1 MNIKLETE
9 RLILREILLSDAEEM
24 FKLDSNP
31 NVNTYLGNNP
41 VKTID
46 ESLTLINNLQNQYKK
61 NGIGR
66 FAVVLK
72 ETNEFIG
79 WSGIKFLTEPENNH
93 VNVYEIGYRL
103 QEEYWGKGYG
113 SEAAQAWLDYGF
125 SEMKIEKMYASV
137 HKENTASKRILEKIG
152 MQITSEFL
160 WNGIPC
166 YWLEMENNLV

>member
-9 RLILREILLSDAEEM
+9 RLILREIVLSDAEEM

-46 ESLTLINNLQNQYKK
+46 ESLTLINNLRNQYKK

-72 ETNEFIG
+72 E
-79 WSGIKFLTEPENNH
+79 
-93 VNVYEIGYRL
+93 
-103 QEEYWGKGYG
+103 
-113 SEAAQAWLDYGF
+113 
-125 SEMKIEKMYASV
+125 
-137 HKENTASKRILEKIG
+137 
-152 MQITSEFL
+152 
-160 WNGIPC
+160 
-166 YWLEMENNLV
+166 